1 MMRRRQLLPQPK
13 LVRARTPRAQSFE
26 FVLSGKD
33 ELAYHGSFMWCILS
47 PTEFWSRFIR
57 TSWTWFLSAIVWFPM
72 RVACR
77 TRYWRRRFWPASHM
91 FGLTYQYSC
100 FVRSGGCLLPSTFS
114 NGYYYQNF
122 YVHFCI
128 DLAFMDLSL
137 HMYLP
142 VTFRMFMFHKHQ
154 RSHSCSMHI
163 ASSLV
168 LVFGTSTKTASSSAS
183 CGVLG
188 WLF

>member
-1 MMRRRQLLPQPK
+1 
-13 LVRARTPRAQSFE
+13 
-26 FVLSGKD
+26 
-33 ELAYHGSFMWCILS
+33 
-47 PTEFWSRFIR
+47 
-57 TSWTWFLSAIVWFPM
+57 
-72 RVACR
+72 
-77 TRYWRRRFWPASHM
+77 M
-91 FGLTYQYSC
+91 FGLTHQYSC

-168 LVFGTSTKTASSSAS
+168 LVFGTSTRT
-183 CGVLG
+183 GVVVLERVFFFCEAFWVNPHTLQDSRVSLS
-188 WLF
+188 WLWGRYSRFLMLYGSLYCAKIAQQNFLIRHCHEVE